1 MEKGSQ
7 KPFEFNSAL
16 DKTFLKDLF
25 EGDAHY
31 AMIVFGDFLKDI
43 PSYWNEVEEAYNSK
57 NLNNLRSS
65 IHKCKTLF
73 GYVGHMQMLELFQN
87 FEHKCGTVDKFDL
100 MKDDY
105 DLLQAKKKIAEQIIK
120 NEYIRLTEYQSI

>member
-1 MEKGSQ
+1 MEKGPQ
-7 KPFEFNSAL
+7 KPFEFNAAL
-16 DKTFLKDLF
+16 DKAFLKDLF

-43 PSYWNEVEEAYNSK
+43 PSYWNEVEEAYRSEH
-57 NLNNLRSS
+57 LSNLRSS

-87 FEHKCGTVDKFDL
+87 FEHKCDAVDHFD
-100 MKDDY
+100 MIKDDY
-105 DLLQAKKKIAEQIIK
+105 AVLQIKKKIAEQIIK

>member
-16 DKTFLKDLF
+16 DKMFLKDLF

-43 PSYWNEVEEAYNSK
+43 PSYWNEVEEAYSSE

-87 FEHKCGTVDKFDL
+87 FEHKCGNVSEFS
-100 MKDDY
+100 MIEKDY
-105 DLLQAKKKIAEQIIK
+105 AVLQNRK
-120 NEYIRLTEYQSI
+120 